1 VAKLTIDDIVDL
13 RAYERERS
21 DFRDRIIALKK
32 VRRVSVGPFVTLL
45 FENRDTIRFQIQE
58 MARAERM
65 LRDDQIQGELDVYN
79 PLIPDPGQLS
89 ATLFVE
95 LTDESQ
101 LREWLPKL
109 VGIERSL
116 EFLVGERDPIVIRS
130 IPEEGHDAQLTRED
144 ITASV
149 HYVRFELTAEQVD
162 RFVAEPVVLA
172 VNHPAY
178 AEGTRLSDQTKASL
192 LDDLHH
198 GG

>member
-1 VAKLTIDDIVDL
+1 VAKLTVDDIVDL

-21 DFRDRIIALKK
+21 EFRDRIIALKK
-32 VRRVSVGPFVTLL
+32 VRRVSIGALVTLL

-109 VGIERSL
+109 VGIERSV
-116 EFLVGERDPIVIRS
+116 EFLIGERDPIVIRS

-162 RFVAEPVVLA
+162 RFAAEPVVLA

-178 AEGTRLSDQTKASL
+178 AEGTRLSEGTKASL
-192 LDDLHH
+192 SDDLHH

>member
-21 DFRDRIIALKK
+21 EFRDRIIALKK

-162 RFVAEPVVLA
+162 RFAAEPVVLA